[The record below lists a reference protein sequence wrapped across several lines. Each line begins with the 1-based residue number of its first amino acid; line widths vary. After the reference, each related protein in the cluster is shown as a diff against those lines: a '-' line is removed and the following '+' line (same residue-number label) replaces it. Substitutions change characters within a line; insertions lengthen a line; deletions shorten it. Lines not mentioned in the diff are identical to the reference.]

1 MPDPLY
7 SDRWTQLFTV
17 TPGPG
22 QIQASINSGTPESI
36 PYISGFM
43 VDVDGTVTVVGKESG
58 QTVTLT
64 VLAGWKYD
72 IACKQVIAVGG
83 GVTTVIGG
91 R

>member
-7 SDRWTQLFTV
+7 SDRWTQLFVV

-22 QIQASINSGTPESI
+22 LIQATINGAAPESI

-43 VDVDGTVTVVGKESG
+43 VDVNGSITVVGKESG

-72 IACKQVIAVGG
+72 IACKQVLAVAG